1 MEPSTAP
8 PLPASPVPA
17 APAVAPTTPSATAF
31 PWRRMLHVAW
41 MAIALGLLLELLLVL
56 LALGSGEG
64 GRPQP
69 FLADLGQKISWGFIV
84 CLGIAFGTTASKAR
98 EVKMGL
104 LGLISAPLGFTIARA
119 VHKAL
124 KEALGVAGP
133 AVAGVSPFL
142 IGGLKGL
149 QYALFGLV
157 LGWIGKK
164 TWGGLAAHVGTGAAF
179 GIIFGTAIMAA
190 TEAAAK
196 APTPPVDL
204 MARGINELLF
214 PIGCAV
220 ILYASSIL
228 GKRVG

>member
-1 MEPSTAP
+1 MDPPPAP
-8 PLPASPVPA
+8 PIPASPLPA
-17 APAVAPTTPSATAF
+17 APAVAPPGPHPAAC
-31 PWRRMLHVAW
+31 PGRRGRHVAW
-41 MAIALGLLLELLLVL
+41 VAVALGLLLELLLVL

-98 EVKMGL
+98 EAKMGL

-119 VHKAL
+119 LHQAR

-164 TWGGLAAHVGTGAAF
+164 AWGGLAAHVGTGAAF
-179 GIIFGTAIMAA
+179 GLPFATASPAA
-190 TEAAAK
+190 TPAAA
-196 APTPPVDL
+196 
-204 MARGINELLF
+204 
-214 PIGCAV
+214 
-220 ILYASSIL
+220 
-228 GKRVG
+228 

>member
-1 MEPSTAP
+1 MSTAP

-17 APAVAPTTPSATAF
+17 APAVAPLAPSTAF

-41 MAIALGLLLELLLVL
+41 MAIGLGLVLELLLVL

-69 FLADLGQKISWGFIV
+69 FLADLGQKISWAFIV
-84 CLGIAFGTTASKAR
+84 CMGIAFGTTASKAR
-98 EVKMGL
+98 EAKMGL

-157 LGWIGKK
+157 LGWIGK
-164 TWGGLAAHVGTGAAF
+164 TAWGGLAAHVGTGTAF
-179 GIIFGTAIMAA
+179 GIVFGTAIMAA

-196 APTPPVDL
+196 TPTPPVDL

>member
-8 PLPASPVPA
+8 PIPASPLPA
-17 APAVAPTTPSATAF
+17 APAVAPTASSAAF

-41 MAIALGLLLELLLVL
+41 MAIALGLVLELLLVL

-119 VHKAL
+119 LHKAL

-164 TWGGLAAHVGTGAAF
+164 AWGGLAAHVGTGTAF
-179 GIIFGTAIMAA
+179 GIVFGTAIMAA
-190 TEAAAK
+190 TEAAA
-196 APTPPVDL
+196 ASPTPPVDL
-204 MARGINELLF
+204 VARGINELIF

-228 GKRVG
+228 GKRVS

>member
-17 APAVAPTTPSATAF
+17 APAVAPGAAI

-41 MAIALGLLLELLLVL
+41 MAIVLGLLLEVLLVL

-64 GRPQP
+64 GPPQP

-98 EVKMGL
+98 EAKMGL
-104 LGLISAPLGFTIARA
+104 LGLISAPLGFVIARA

-133 AVAGVSPFL
+133 AVAVSPFL

-164 TWGGLAAHVGTGAAF
+164 AWGGLAAHVGTGAAF
-179 GIIFGTAIMAA
+179 GIVFGTAIMAA

-196 APTPPVDL
+196 TPTPPVDL

>member
-8 PLPASPVPA
+8 PIPASPLPA
-17 APAVAPTTPSATAF
+17 APAVAPTSPNTAAF

-98 EVKMGL
+98 EAKMGL

-119 VHKAL
+119 LHKAL

-164 TWGGLAAHVGTGAAF
+164 AWGGLAAHVGTGAAF
-179 GIIFGTAIMAA
+179 GILFGTAIMAA

>member
-8 PLPASPVPA
+8 PIPASPPPA
-17 APAVAPTTPSATAF
+17 APAVATTASSTAF

-98 EVKMGL
+98 EVKMGF

-119 VHKAL
+119 VHKGL
-124 KEALGVAGP
+124 KDALGVAGP

-164 TWGGLAAHVGTGAAF
+164 AWGGLAAHVGTGTAF
-179 GIIFGTAIMAA
+179 GIVFGSAIMAA
-190 TEAAAK
+190 TEAAA
-196 APTPPVDL
+196 ASPTPPVDL
-204 MARGINELLF
+204 MARGINELIF

-228 GKRVG
+228 GKRVS

>member
-8 PLPASPVPA
+8 PLPASPLPA
-17 APAVAPTTPSATAF
+17 PPAVAPTASATAF

-41 MAIALGLLLELLLVL
+41 MAIVLGVLLELLLVL

-98 EVKMGL
+98 EVKMGF

-119 VHKAL
+119 VHKGL
-124 KEALGVAGP
+124 KDALGVAGP

-164 TWGGLAAHVGTGAAF
+164 AWGGLAAHVGTGTAF
-179 GIIFGTAIMAA
+179 GIVFGSAIMAA
-190 TEAAAK
+190 TEAAA
-196 APTPPVDL
+196 ASPTPPVDL
-204 MARGINELLF
+204 MARGINELIF

-228 GKRVG
+228 GKRVS

>member
-8 PLPASPVPA
+8 PLPASPRPA
-17 APAVAPTTPSATAF
+17 APVAPAAPSAAF

-41 MAIALGLLLELLLVL
+41 MAIVLGLLLELLLVL

-119 VHKAL
+119 LHKAL
-124 KEALGVAGP
+124 KEALGVA
-133 AVAGVSPFL
+133 
-142 IGGLKGL
+142 
-149 QYALFGLV
+149 
-157 LGWIGKK
+157 
-164 TWGGLAAHVGTGAAF
+164 
-179 GIIFGTAIMAA
+179 
-190 TEAAAK
+190 
-196 APTPPVDL
+196 
-204 MARGINELLF
+204 
-214 PIGCAV
+214 
-220 ILYASSIL
+220 
-228 GKRVG
+228 